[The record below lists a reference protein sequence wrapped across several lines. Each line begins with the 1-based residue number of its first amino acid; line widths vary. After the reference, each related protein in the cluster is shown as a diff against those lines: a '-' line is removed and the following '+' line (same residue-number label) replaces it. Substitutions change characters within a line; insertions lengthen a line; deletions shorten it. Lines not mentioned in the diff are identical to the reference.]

1 MRLIEIPAIKFKK
14 YVPEQ
19 LSECDFLQYIEISA
33 LIFKYQIGEITYE
46 QFRILAF
53 YKLLEMKPVNSEK
66 IDLEKQSNLY
76 QFSQFI
82 DLFFEE
88 NEAKENEAKKK
99 VIKQYYIDNK
109 IPSIRAGIFK
119 HYGPSNEFNNVTFG
133 EYIDGLEAFIDFNQT
148 GEMIYLYRLLAI
160 FYRKPKL
167 IKSSYDIRRTYDAND
182 VEKRTELFK
191 HQYIGIVYG
200 FYLYFASFQ
209 KYLTS
214 VKIFVEGN
222 EIDLSILYEQN
233 SDDYKSDIPG
243 IGMKGV
249 LFSMAESG
257 VFGDQTETRNTS
269 LWLVMIKMYDIV
281 KRNADEKAAQKKL
294 NK

>member
-53 YKLLEMKPVNSEK
+53 YKLLEMKPVNTDK
-66 IDLEKQSNLY
+66 VDIEKQSNLY

-88 NEAKENEAKKK
+88 NEAKEK

-160 FYRKPKL
+160 FYRKPKFF
-167 IKSSYDIRRTYDAND
+167 KSSFDIRRTYDAND
-182 VEKRTELFK
+182 LEKRTELFK

-214 VKIFVEGN
+214 AKIFVEGN

-281 KRNADEKAAQKKL
+281 KRNADEKAAHKQL